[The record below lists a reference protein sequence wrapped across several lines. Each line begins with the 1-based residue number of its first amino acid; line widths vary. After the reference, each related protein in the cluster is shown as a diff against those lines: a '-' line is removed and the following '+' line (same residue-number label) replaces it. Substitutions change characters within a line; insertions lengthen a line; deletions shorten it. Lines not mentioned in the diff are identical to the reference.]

1 MTPAPARPTPR
12 GMTDILFSPFRLRN
26 LTLPNRFIMAPM
38 TRSFSP
44 GGVPHEDNASYY
56 ARRARNH
63 VGLIL
68 TEGTTVRREGASNDA
83 KVPKFHDDSPLSG
96 WAGVVEAVHHE
107 GGLIA
112 PQLWHTGLMRKP
124 GTGHYPDAA
133 SDSPSG
139 IAHNGKQVAP
149 NPSEEDIADMVAA
162 YADGAAEAA
171 RLGFDAIEIHGA
183 HGYLIDQFFW
193 DRMNTRTDRYGGDL
207 VGRATFAA
215 EIIRACRKAID
226 ATGEDLP
233 IILRFSQWK
242 QQDFTVSLT
251 DDPDEFG
258 RFLNVFR
265 DAGVDALHCS
275 TRRFWEPGFPD
286 HDAGLTLAG
295 WTKKLTGLPTIAVG
309 SVGLDADFIGSF
321 AGQGSKSQP
330 ISKVREKIEAGEFD
344 LIAVGRALLQDPEWV
359 TKVKEGREADHL
371 DYDAKSLATL
381 Y

>member
-1 MTPAPARPTPR
+1 
-12 GMTDILFSPFRLRN
+12 MTDILFTPFTLRN
-26 LTLPNRFIMAPM
+26 LELPNRIVMAPM

-44 GGVPHEDNASYY
+44 DGIPHDDNAAYY

-68 TEGTTVRREGASNDA
+68 TEGTTVEREGASNDA
-83 KVPKFHDDSPLSG
+83 KVPKFHDDAPLAG
-96 WAGVVEAVHHE
+96 WGEVVEAVHGE

-139 IAHNGKQVAP
+139 IAHNGKTVAP
-149 NPSEEDIADMVAA
+149 ELSEEDVADIVQAFA
-162 YADGAAEAA
+162 RGAAHAA
-171 RLGFDAIEIHGA
+171 RLGFDAVEIHGA

-193 DRMNTRTDRYGGDL
+193 GVMNKRSDRYGGDL
-207 VGRATFAA
+207 VQRATFAA
-215 EIIRACRKAID
+215 EIIRECRKGLD
-226 ATGEDLP
+226 AAGSDLP

-258 RFLNVFR
+258 RFLDVFV
-265 DAGVDALHCS
+265 DAGVDCLHCS

-286 HDAGLTLAG
+286 HDDSLTLAG
-295 WTKKLTGLPTIAVG
+295 WTKRLTGLPTIAVG
-309 SVGLDADFIGSF
+309 SVGLDADFIGAF
-321 AGQGSKSQP
+321 AGQGSKSAPVQV
-330 ISKVREKIEAGEFD
+330 VRDRMEAGEFD

-359 TKVKEGREADHL
+359 TKIKEGRESEVR
-371 DYDAKSLATL
+371 DYDAKALGVL
-381 Y
+381 H